1 MKTIQFLTIVVFF
14 SLSFISCKKDFDAN
28 EEVTKVVTPTA
39 FNYETTKSRSISLTG
54 GLNQAHA
61 TFKLYTANPNNG
73 GKLIGSGK
81 LNENGQFES
90 TYILSTSLRSVFLK
104 STHIGLPGDIDIPVS
119 NGAGYFDFTVKASA
133 KRGGGNNAPQAFGAN
148 SSVYHYMGG
157 YNSIGVPN
165 YLEVPG
171 DVVSQDFLSA
181 CNASLPEKAT
191 VPAKNPHYLAT
202 GNSTDLKVVAPADV
216 WITFMHEGAGYK
228 NTLGY
233 YVYETANPPATKYDI
248 DSIQFIFPNVSFSG
262 SGGGLST
269 GDKVYLGQFPAGKS
283 IGWVIIQNA
292 WNGSS
297 VDTSKLHF
305 YSNPDFNPESSAVNR
320 QHNVQLYDRDRDV
333 ILIGFEDLHR
343 EQGSDDDFNDAV
355 FYVSA
360 NPITSIETGTLPP
373 LTNGGNDSD
382 GDNVPDDQDDYP
394 NDPNKAF
401 NNYTPFE
408 GAFSSVAFEDLWPIK
423 GDYDFNDLVMKM
435 NYNSV
440 TNGTNELVELK
451 MKMVVDHIGASF
463 TNGFGI
469 ELPVTPSAVQNVTG
483 YNITNGIV
491 NLNNK
496 GLETG
501 QSKAVLIAFDNANDN
516 LHDTMNIDVDFSSPT
531 NFSAF
536 NQAGLNPFIFIDQ
549 NRGRELHL
557 PGFEPT
563 DKMDHNFFGTGDDA
577 SNPSA
582 GVYYKTST
590 NEPWGINIS
599 HDYVVPVEGINIS
612 QEYLKFQAWV
622 NSNGTLFTDW
632 YENNSGYRNNT
643 FLQ

>member
-90 TYILSTSLRSVFLK
+90 TYILPTSLRSVFLK
-104 STHIGLPGDIDIPVS
+104 STHIGLPGDIDISVS

-181 CNASLPEKAT
+181 CNASLPEKAP

-297 VDTSKLHF
+297 VNTSKLHF

-557 PGFEPT
+557 SGFEPT

-612 QEYLKFQAWV
+612 QGYLKFQAWV